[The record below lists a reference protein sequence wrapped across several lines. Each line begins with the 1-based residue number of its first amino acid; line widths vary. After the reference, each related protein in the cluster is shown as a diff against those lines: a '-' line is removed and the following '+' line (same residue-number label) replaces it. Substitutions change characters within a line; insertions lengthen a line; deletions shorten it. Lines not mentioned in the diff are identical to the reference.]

1 MSALV
6 APDVEAWPGE
16 RRAFDDLEAAF
27 VAASAG
33 GVIARLLNVGG
44 HKVRLEFAGGGL
56 FEAMFR
62 PFAHLETSGEP
73 EITISCWDSETTG
86 VPLPATVNCGEVA
99 TQSLPALQR
108 DLPRRW
114 ALTRPDPGLSAY
126 SRDDSRGIYWWPAAS
141 ELTYGD
147 LAGGLRAIINWSMA
161 DRGLH
166 FLHTAAV
173 AQAGVAALIVGQ
185 SGSGKSSTALTC
197 LLDGLDYLG
206 DDHCLVDPAGTPTVH
221 AVYAAAKLHTG
232 QLRRFPEL
240 EAHLVNPDRDPTEK
254 GVAIL
259 YPHFAKQLPLHLPVA
274 ALLVPVIGE
283 ALVSRIEPL
292 SRGAALL
299 ALAPSTLLQMA
310 AADRSGLGPMGE
322 LVRKVPCYRIVL
334 GSDRSSIAAEIA
346 NLLRRATK

>member
-1 MSALV
+1 M
-6 APDVEAWPGE
+6 EAWPGE

-27 VAASAG
+27 ARAAAG
-33 GVIARLLNVGG
+33 RIITRVLDVGG
-44 HKVRLEFAGGGL
+44 HKVRLEFAGDGL
-56 FEAMFR
+56 FEPMFR
-62 PFAHLETSGEP
+62 PFAHLETTGEP
-73 EITISCWDSETTG
+73 EITICCWDSETTG
-86 VPLPATVNCGEVA
+86 VDLPASVDCGEVA
-99 TQSLPALQR
+99 TKSLPALQR
-108 DLPRRW
+108 DVPRRW

-126 SRDDSRGIYWWPAAS
+126 SRETSRGYYWWHAAS
-141 ELTYGD
+141 ALTYGD

-161 DRGLH
+161 ERGLH

-173 AQAGVAALIVGQ
+173 ASDGAAALIVGQ

-197 LLDGLDYLG
+197 LLDGMDYLG
-206 DDHCLVDPAGTPTVH
+206 DDHCLVDPSGTPAVH

-232 QLRRFPEL
+232 QLQRFPEL
-240 EAHLVNPDRDPTEK
+240 DQYVVNPDRDPVEK

-259 YPHFAKQLPLHLPVA
+259 YPQFARQLPLHLPVA

-283 ALVSRIEPL
+283 AVTTRIEPL

-322 LVRKVPCYRIVL
+322 LVRRVPCYRIVL
-334 GSDRSSIAAEIA
+334 GSDRHAIASGIA
-346 NLLRRATK
+346 GLLGQAPVAR